1 MIITAYYTS
10 LTSCIRSIFGQK
22 YTEYMAKNIQ
32 NIWPKDIK
40 IINKIVKINKN
51 QTIKTT
57 IETKF
62 QDIFQQNVLLYI

>member
-1 MIITAYYTS
+1 
-10 LTSCIRSIFGQK
+10 
-22 YTEYMAKNIQ
+22 MAKNIQ

>member
-1 MIITAYYTS
+1 
-10 LTSCIRSIFGQK
+10 
-22 YTEYMAKNIQ
+22 MAKNIQ

-62 QDIFQQNVLLYI
+62 QDIFLQNVLLYI